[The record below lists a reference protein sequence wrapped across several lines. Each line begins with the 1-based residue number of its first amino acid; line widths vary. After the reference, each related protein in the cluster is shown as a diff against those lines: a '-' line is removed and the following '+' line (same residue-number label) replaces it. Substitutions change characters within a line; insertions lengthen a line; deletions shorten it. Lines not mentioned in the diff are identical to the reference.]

1 MCEYHDCHIISFGDP
16 TAGERAKQLRREMPS
31 LGIIDVF
38 PAARG
43 LKAHLRRAGAA
54 VRLLPPPVGPYLD
67 GQFVSALR
75 NLTRQQRFNVVFYDV
90 IVMAPYRRIAPD
102 IPSIHSPNDA
112 TSRSYERL
120 ALEEANFLRR
130 AYLRLCMLLLRRYER
145 CNYRHFS
152 AVHVVSPVD
161 GQYLQNLDQ
170 SMKVRVI
177 PIAVDDRFLRYEVP
191 ALSRNYGRPPRLL
204 FSGNLAIR
212 GILTGLLG
220 FIDRGL
226 PRVLVEFPDA
236 EFIILSGG
244 SMPDSLATKASHIP
258 AIKVIQWAADY
269 LEAVAQ
275 ADVVVAPD
283 RSGTG
288 LKNRVLQAMALGR
301 PVVGSS
307 IALEGFDVVNGV
319 HAVKCDSPEEMGE
332 AVARLFRDEKFCRS
346 IGNAARGLVRDLYAA
361 EVIAAE
367 WRALFEEIG
376 DRPSGVGVG

>member
-1 MCEYHDCHIISFGDP
+1 MSFGDP
-16 TAGERAKQLRREMPS
+16 TAAERAEQLKREMPS
-31 LGIIDVF
+31 LGIIEVF
-38 PAARG
+38 AAARG
-43 LKAHLRRAGAA
+43 LKAHLRRAGAT
-54 VRLLPPPVGPYLD
+54 VRLLPPPLGPYLD
-67 GQFVSALR
+67 GQLASALR
-75 NLTRQQRFNVVFYDV
+75 NSTRQQRFDVVFYDG
-90 IVMAPYRRIAPD
+90 IVMAPYRRIVPD

-130 AYLRLCMLLLRRYER
+130 AYLRLCMVLLRRYER
-145 CNYRHFS
+145 RNYRYFS

-161 GQYLQNLDQ
+161 GQYLQNLDE

-177 PIAVDDRFLRYEVP
+177 PITVDDRFLLYEIS
-191 ALSRNYGRPPRLL
+191 ALSRKHGRPPRLL

-226 PRVLVEFPDA
+226 PRVLVEFPEA

-244 SMPDSLATKASHIP
+244 SIPDSLAKKASHIS
-258 AIKVIQWAADY
+258 AIKVIRWAADY

-301 PVVGSS
+301 PVVGSP
-307 IALEGFDVVNGV
+307 IALEGFNVVNGV

-332 AVARLFRDEKFCRS
+332 AVARLFRDEKLRRS
-346 IGNAARGLVRDLYAA
+346 IGGAARDLVRDLYAA
-361 EVIAAE
+361 EVVAME

-376 DRPSGVGVG
+376 GRSSGVGVG